1 MNFHDDFLLFFL
13 LTRKAYKLRQIKRI
27 FYIVVLWPQ
36 KKSTKI
42 QFRLN
47 EKKKNQENLKCIGY
61 INYIEFM
68 LKKTNNNIIDKM
80 IPSLELKK
88 HFLKNKC
95 KHNKIIRERAL
106 KVLKLFLI
114 NDFIEKEIK
123 NEILVF
129 LKRIKKN
136 NINNLI

>member
-13 LTRKAYKLRQIKRI
+13 LTRKAHKLRHIKRI
-27 FYIVVLWPQ
+27 FYIVVLWLQ

-47 EKKKNQENLKCIGY
+47 EEKNNQENLNCIGY

-68 LKKTNNNIIDKM
+68 LKKTNNDIIDKK

-106 KVLKLFLI
+106 
-114 NDFIEKEIK
+114 
-123 NEILVF
+123 
-129 LKRIKKN
+129 
-136 NINNLI
+136 